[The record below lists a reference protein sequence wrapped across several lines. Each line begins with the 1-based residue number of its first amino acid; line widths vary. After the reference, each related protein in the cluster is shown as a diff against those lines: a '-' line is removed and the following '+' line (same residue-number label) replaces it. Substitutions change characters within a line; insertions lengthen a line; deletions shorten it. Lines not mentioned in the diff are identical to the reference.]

1 MLEFEVTLRQSE
13 LIRVALISLNDDP
26 FSPLYIIDNSNILVG
41 SVTDGDIR
49 RGLLKNW
56 TIDDTVEK
64 VMNKSPVV
72 ALHSLEASAIEQMM
86 EEHELSSIPVV
97 DEAGVYIR
105 LQKRIECQ
113 SAKKL
118 RRQNPVFIMAGGFGS
133 RLYPLTKECPKPMLE
148 INGKPIL
155 HSIIDGFIKSGFSD
169 FYISTHFLA
178 NVITDYF
185 GNGNR
190 FGVSIKYVHEETPL
204 GTGGA
209 LALLPKDLPDL
220 PLIMIN
226 GDVVTDLDYEGLM
239 RYHESGGSNATICVR
254 EFTYKVPFGVINTD
268 EQNIVVDMVE
278 KPEHVS
284 LINAGIYVIDP
295 KIIKSVEPYIYT
307 DMPTALTSCKEKG
320 MSIQVFLIHENWI
333 DVGQHDDLENAKKN
347 AANKS

>member
-1 MLEFEVTLRQSE
+1 
-13 LIRVALISLNDDP
+13 
-26 FSPLYIIDNSNILVG
+26 
-41 SVTDGDIR
+41 
-49 RGLLKNW
+49 
-56 TIDDTVEK
+56 
-64 VMNKSPVV
+64 MNKSPVV
-72 ALHSLEASAIEQMM
+72 ALHSLEASAIEKMM
-86 EEHELSSIPVV
+86 VEHELSSIPVV

-105 LQKRIECQ
+105 LQKRFESQ
-113 SAKKL
+113 SAKKI

-133 RLYPLTKECPKPMLE
+133 RLHPLTNECPKPMLE

-155 HSIIDGFIKSGFSD
+155 HSIIDSFIKSGYSN

-178 NVITDYF
+178 NVIIDYF
-185 GNGNR
+185 GDGSR

-226 GDVVTDLDYEGLM
+226 GDIVTDLDYEGLM
-239 RYHESGGSNATICVR
+239 RYHESGSSSATICLR
-254 EFTYKVPFGVINTD
+254 KFTYKVPFGVINMD
-268 EQNIVVDMVE
+268 EKNLVVDMVE

-295 KIIKSVEPYIYT
+295 NIIKSVEPYIYT
-307 DMPTALTSCKEKG
+307 DMPTALTSCMEKG
-320 MSIQVFLIHENWI
+320 MSIQGFLIHENWI
-333 DVGQHDDLENAKKN
+333 DVGQHADLENAKEN